1 MPFEIVATRPA
12 PDRNYTKVGRL
23 IAGEDGQ
30 VHLFLDG
37 KGEILTIPRTDILC
51 ALQGLSIQGLVR
63 SDTGKRLIVIDRD
76 GREYQVLVSQVRE
89 MFRSWQKKKAAVFV
103 DEERVNTPFS

>member
-12 PDRNYTKVGRL
+12 PDRTYTKAGRL
-23 IAGEDGQ
+23 KAGEDGQ

-37 KGEILTIPRTDILC
+37 MGEILAIPQTDILC
-51 ALQGLSIQGLVR
+51 ALQGLSIQGLVL

-89 MFRSWQKKKAAVFV
+89 MFRSWPKKKAAVFV

>member
-12 PDRNYTKVGRL
+12 PDRTYTKMGRL

-37 KGEILTIPRTDILC
+37 MGEILAIPQTDILC
-51 ALQGLSIQGLVR
+51 ALQGLSIHGLAV
-63 SDTGKRLIVIDRD
+63 SDSGKRLIVNDRD
-76 GREYQVLVSQVRE
+76 GHEYQMLVSQVRE
-89 MFRSWQKKKAAVFV
+89 MFRSWPKKKAAVFIV
-103 DEERVNTPFS
+103 EEKG

>member
-12 PDRNYTKVGRL
+12 LDRTYTKVGRL
-23 IAGEDGQ
+23 MAGEDGH

-37 KGEILTIPRTDILC
+37 MGEFLTIPRTDILC
-51 ALQGLSIQGLVR
+51 ALQGLPIQGLVL
-63 SDTGKRLIVIDRD
+63 SDSGKRLIVIDRD

-89 MFRSWQKKKAAVFV
+89 MFRSWPKKKAAVFV
-103 DEERVNTPFS
+103 DG